1 MFSQNN
7 SSSNLLSTKLQALML
22 KAVRQFAQK
31 KHYKLSTVEER
42 LFVQKISDKVL
53 PQWKNLA
60 TKKQNANP
68 LTLFLVLTK
77 RNLKEVGDQINNHFD
92 QQLLNN
98 QSSHLV
104 TKYQPLV
111 AYLTA
116 TITSGNIDYEEITQ
130 AVNEKFLRKIH
141 TGKLQVQYKGNATI
155 RTFLNMVVRNLV
167 IDCLRAIKNK
177 NRKNVDVEINPD
189 ITPESGFDMS
199 LLVHN
204 PVFQEHLK
212 QLEHV
217 LRLFKK
223 RNRFEFCLKVIYRLL
238 FTASTLRRDYPDCSD
253 DLLVEILSIF
263 VKDYTHFSQGKL
275 YQILYHFVCQLEK
288 SPSKGT
294 VDSLRKWFDRHR
306 EVVWQQIF
314 DSDLQNLGKDEKRMK
329 DWYFEM
335 LVYHYYA

>member
-7 SSSNLLSTKLQALML
+7 SSSNLPSAKLQALML

-31 KHYKLSTVEER
+31 KHYQLSSTEER

-53 PQWKNLA
+53 PQWKILA
-60 TKKQNANP
+60 AQKQNANP

-77 RNLKEVGDQINNHFD
+77 RSLKEVGDQINNHFD
-92 QQLLNN
+92 RQLLEN
-98 QSSHLV
+98 QASHLV

-116 TITSGNIDYEEITQ
+116 TITSGNIDYEEVIQ

-141 TGKLQVQYKGNATI
+141 TGKLGTQYKGNATI

-167 IDCLRAIKNK
+167 IDYLRAIKNK

-189 ITPESGFDMS
+189 ITPEVGFDMS

-212 QLEHV
+212 RLEDT
-217 LRLFKK
+217 LKLFKK
-223 RNRFEFCLKVIYRLL
+223 RSRFEFCLKVMYRLL
-238 FTASTLRRDYPDCSD
+238 LTASSIRRDYPDCSD
-253 DLLVEILSIF
+253 DLLVEILSVF
-263 VKDYTHFSQGKL
+263 VKDYTHLSQGKL
-275 YQILYHFVCQLEK
+275 YQILYRFVSQLERLH
-288 SPSKGT
+288 SKGS